1 MNDEKSSDEV
11 WQPLIDSVTEGLDR
25 DAATAALE
33 RTVAVVQTGLLM
45 ERGLEKMP
53 SALRDRVLRDI
64 PRTPGAVAPIL
75 RPSFRNTFQTWSGWM
90 AAAACLLLAV
100 GLGLRGGL
108 VQPGEAS
115 LSLTA
120 RIERLEQSPDL
131 LRITLPPKGAV
142 EGAPSGEILWSN
154 ARQDGVLRLK
164 GLKPN
169 DPRVEQFQLWIVD
182 PRRDAV
188 APVDGG
194 VFDVASSQ
202 ESVIPIESKLKIIS
216 PKAFVITR
224 EQPGGVVKS
233 QSKSPVLVASVP

>member
-1 MNDEKSSDEV
+1 MSDGKSPDEV
-11 WQPLIDSVTEGLDR
+11 WQPVIDSVTQGPDSDTEV
-25 DAATAALE
+25 AALE
-33 RTVAVVQTGLLM
+33 RTAAVLHTGLLK
-45 ERGLEKMP
+45 EKGFEEMP
-53 SALRDRVLRDI
+53 RALRERILQGI
-64 PRTPGAVAPIL
+64 PQAAGQAAPIL
-75 RPSFRNTFQTWSGWM
+75 RPNFWNSFQMWGGWM

-100 GLGLRGGL
+100 AIGLRGGL
-108 VQPGEAS
+108 APSGETSPS
-115 LSLTA
+115 LAA
-120 RIERLEQSPDL
+120 RIERLEQAPDL
-131 LRITLPPKGAV
+131 IRITLPPKGAAAGV
-142 EGAPSGEILWSN
+142 PSGEILWSN

-194 VFDVASSQ
+194 VFDVASGE
-202 ESVIPIESKLKIIS
+202 ESVIPIESKLRIIS
-216 PKAFVITR
+216 PTAFVITR

>member
-1 MNDEKSSDEV
+1 MSDEKTPDEV
-11 WQPLIDSVTEGLDR
+11 WQPLIDSVTEGL
-25 DAATAALE
+25 AKETEESALE
-33 RTVAVVQTGLLM
+33 RTAAVMQTGLLR

-53 SALRDRVLRDI
+53 DALRERVLRGI
-64 PRTPGAVAPIL
+64 PRPARQAAPIL
-75 RPSFRNTFQTWSGWM
+75 RPSFRTVFQIWGGWM
-90 AAAACLLLAV
+90 AAAACLLLAIAI
-100 GLGLRGGL
+100 GLSSGF
-108 VQPGEAS
+108 VPSGESSPS
-115 LSLTA
+115 LAA

-131 LRITLPPKGAV
+131 IRISLPPKGAV
-142 EGAPSGEILWSN
+142 TGTPTGEILWSS

-194 VFDVASSQ
+194 VFDVASSD

-224 EQPGGVVKS
+224 EQPGGEVKS
-233 QSKSPVLVASVP
+233 QSKNPVLVASVP